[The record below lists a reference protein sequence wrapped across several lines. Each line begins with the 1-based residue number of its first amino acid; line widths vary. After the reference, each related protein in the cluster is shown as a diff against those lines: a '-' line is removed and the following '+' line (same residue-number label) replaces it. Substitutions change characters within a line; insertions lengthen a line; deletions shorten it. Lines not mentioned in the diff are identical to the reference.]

1 MTLDTTFI
9 ERLYEELPARIMDL
23 TLDGINSMAFPKP
36 KDQCTVREIRTRLHG
51 VCRRW
56 NQIVLDN
63 PILWRDV
70 ELISPYVAT
79 HPYIEEELRQL
90 NFTLRNGKQVSRRL
104 AVAVGTITSRIV
116 PDSQP
121 PFNPLVLPAFEVI
134 RAEKNWESVS
144 IHACGLA
151 ARPLFTPQSHQSP
164 SASPWKKLRSLAI
177 WENWWADPWGSHP
190 LTLSSKDVPALREAF
205 L

>member
-9 ERLYEELPARIMDL
+9 ERLYEELLARIMDL

-36 KDQCTVREIRTRLHG
+36 KDQCTVREIRTRLRG

-79 HPYIEEELRQL
+79 HPYIEEELVRRL
-90 NFTLRNGKQVSRRL
+90 YFTLRNGKQVSRRL

-134 RAEKNWESVS
+134 RAEKKLGISFHPRMWVSSAATLHPSVS
-144 IHACGLA
+144 PIAFRPSMEETSV
-151 ARPLFTPQSHQSP
+151 ARYLGFE
-164 SASPWKKLRSLAI
+164 LVG
-177 WENWWADPWGSHP
+177 GSMG
-190 LTLSSKDVPALREAF
+190 
-205 L
+205 